1 MENWNL
7 IRQECKDQSESVIA
21 YLFQR
26 FPSLR
31 NLLKSKILNTL
42 PNSYLVCY
50 VLDKCTPIGD
60 SAFALNLKALQG
72 ILIAEPEKRLF
83 LEKEFYDQRLKNRQI
98 KHIFAITQQNKR
110 INTGNEIQVDKI
122 KLNELTYMLDQ
133 TNFVIICGPFGCG
146 KTTLLKYYFELHKQ
160 KELTLYMDETID
172 FQSLVG
178 QFVCTEQ
185 IGVFTHKAG
194 PLLFCENIGAYLVM
208 KNYSET
214 SEDFKQQLRRA
225 LQLKY
230 VEVNGQKKDISNL
243 KVIALQKD
251 VIEDQY
257 VIIMEPIN
265 FEILKQINCRYFK
278 EILEWYQNTQQK
290 PELKDLYKLKNR
302 FQYHLK
308 DYQDQIYIP
317 EQVRNK
323 LCLEC
328 WEVLKVDLSQVF
340 QLDQL
345 RQTTYLQRY
354 DHYLEFSKLGQIEIN
369 QDYQQQLIVYNQYS
383 SRIMEQIMTC
393 ILNDEACLLVGDT
406 GCGKTT
412 LTQHCA
418 QLLGKKLHIYNLSEG
433 SDCQDL
439 IGGFRP
445 LNQETLIK
453 INYTKFLKYFT
464 RTVDSQKNQQFINS
478 LQKLYATKKFNMLVK
493 CMIETTQQCLTKVN
507 DNKLKEKMN
516 KLMKNLKSSVQEMSF
531 YFLTGNFIKA
541 MQKGDWVLIDEINLA
556 NNELLQKIL
565 PAIEKTQLL
574 FYERG
579 DENPIKIHPNFRI
592 FGCMNPG
599 TDVGKKELPPNIK
612 NKFST
617 IFCHELLDKQ
627 DIIDFIKGLIGHSFD
642 VVKLADLYLN
652 LKDICKKH
660 QFNLQTF
667 SLRNLARALHYFR
680 SSKQKNQNLSMFN
693 GLSLAFGSGLG
704 KDSQELF
711 HQQLQINGLDYKQF
725 TPSINQQNYRIFDQY
740 VEIYGFQLPRGYE
753 QPISPDKCEYLI
765 TPSNFGYLLSCLRC
779 ISGTGIPILL
789 EGPTSGGKTSL
800 IYFIAKICGQR
811 CHRINNHQNTQLE
824 EYFGTYSQVG
834 NSIQFVDGLLVTA
847 MRRGDWII
855 LDELNLARSE
865 ILENL
870 NRLLDDNQELFLPET
885 QTTLKPHPGFRIFGT
900 QNPVTYS
907 GRKQLSKAF
916 RNRFIEIQ
924 VEEIS
929 TEDLT
934 NILKTRC
941 QYLPETHIP
950 LVRQTQVQINL
961 LRASE
966 SLFMGMVTLRDL
978 IKWGNRMKTASSGK
992 ESTAMEGYCLIVERV
1007 RDIQLRK
1014 QLQTIIENIFKV
1026 KLHPEEYYMDVL
1038 KNSGLIEFSTKYNI
1052 QWNQS
1057 FIRMTAL
1064 TLKSI
1069 QNNEPALLV
1078 GPPGIGKT
1086 TLTTIIADKLNL
1098 QNQHI
1103 VCHQYLELSD
1113 FVGALRP
1120 TRDSNSTSPFQF
1132 QDGPLLKCFKEGGV
1146 FLIDEVNMCPES
1158 VLEGL
1163 NSCLEQPATLTV
1175 NDQFYQ
1181 AHKTFVI
1188 IAAMNPSGDWG
1199 KKELTPALRSRF
1211 TEIFVFNPLSKNEMH
1226 SIVQQ
1231 FEQLHCNTI
1240 CDTLLSHEDMTFRD
1254 LLQIV
1259 EHIKKLRQTGYSDEA
1274 IIIQESIDFA
1284 LDQVTQIRNN
1294 LYSNMELEQTQLIP
1308 EINAYKLLRAVN
1320 IHNKPIMIQGPP
1332 QCGKTHIIQYFAKL
1346 RGIKC
1351 VKIIFDEQSD
1361 LQELLGTDQPN
1372 SSLDQISKLVGYQVS
1387 SEQSNGQFRF
1397 VPGPL
1402 LEGLKKG
1409 YWVILKN
1416 LNLAPQNVLEGLN
1429 SILDHRREIFI
1440 PELGQIIQVHQD
1452 CKLFAIQNP
1461 MTCGEGRKGLPL
1473 SFLNRFIKIE
1483 FQKYSE
1489 EFKVQICPS
1498 INLPL
1503 AALNMYNLLSFN
1515 QALRDKLLINST
1527 NDQIT
1532 SDHID
1537 STLWAQQRIHF
1548 SDLINSVSHL
1558 RSVLIVGDKQIGKKY
1573 LIERVAK
1580 YCNQQLVNILLSK
1593 QTDSMELLGQYV
1605 QGDQDSLFKWQFS
1618 RLVEAAIN
1626 GEWVLIDS
1634 PSRELFPK
1642 LSQFIEEDH
1651 FTLFGIDI
1659 PINNKFKIFI
1669 TTEQLNL
1676 HHNVKL
1682 YMQMH
1687 NTYQFK
1693 LSYYQD
1699 IRRII
1704 YQDFEELYDHQ
1715 EIVLYYYQKQN
1726 NIIPQQQVIRML
1738 QKLRIQIES
1747 ILLTQDM
1754 ISQYEIQLL
1763 LNQIFSSQENIQNSN
1778 LLNSL
1783 INFNILFKID
1793 NPIIEIKDCPLKDDN
1808 PIIINQIH
1816 NQSLIKRIIRE
1827 HNNIYLEYFSY
1838 GEQSILQQQFDTL
1851 LSTNLQL
1858 FKENSFKLKESSN
1871 IQIPELSN
1879 SIEGLIQSIVKLK
1892 LLQQLVSILQQQ
1904 NINYTD
1910 VKLYEFM
1917 LRQKNFEFQI
1927 DIDLQNQMIKTIDD
1941 WKKQEIFD
1949 YIIFDKRMLNI
1960 TEDIVQLKCK
1970 INILSEQLRESE
1982 NLKEFVL
1989 LLKQCL
1995 QSKPLAAIDSWVS
2008 SLLKSQPPLCFN
2020 EFPLISDQLSVLN
2033 HYRKYLT
2040 KEVNFENK
2048 LNIDIYQLQTLYN
2061 YQKTDLIH
2069 QDLHFVLKYVQFY
2082 IDYLNINP
2090 KVYSSPLKICGNDQI
2105 QTYIEYLKNSHSKV
2119 DLSQTQQI
2127 LLQGL
2132 LQAQL
2137 FEIPFYK
2144 SLLNRFYFSRSQH
2157 IYYNKKIE
2165 KTMTIEF
2172 FQKIIDLTDDD
2183 LMKLSSNEI
2192 QLIILQL
2199 FQEQLEQAQNA
2210 CFDSQYLLKGY
2221 YQEKHQQLSELLEST
2236 KLKVDQ
2242 IKERLFIRDPFQSN
2256 LEATMQFIQDLKQA
2270 LLTISKNMNK
2280 QYIEAWIIQSYDKY
2294 YYGFKDFL
2302 QPIYESL
2309 MFIEYPIE
2317 PTAQLSNSG
2326 FKYQL
2331 RGLKGQN
2338 FIKFSDQQL
2347 ISQEERDVFKMDD
2360 AKLYILLSRKI
2371 KGLVVEQYNDNT
2383 VENEQKQLEQQLK
2396 KELNQ
2401 YREELEQ
2408 VGKVTTDELKHNVRE
2423 ELSQLDILSKEF
2435 LDYILELESQNKNPL
2450 IITKMF
2456 GRFIQPTLSISDD
2469 MHIDAFLYK
2478 LQFNKLQNVY
2488 KQTDQDE
2495 ITKATDLLMK
2505 ILIKIKSIQEDDL
2518 FAENEVIQSM
2528 GIFIVHLLK
2537 QNAYSTPL
2545 IKMITGI
2552 ELLLEKIELWDKTVP
2567 KEFKIYGYD
2576 LQNLVI
2582 KWRKIERDGWKYILA
2597 NKIQELWCV
2606 ESIILFKLLRDL
2618 THNSLKTYLNECDI
2632 GVFEIRII
2640 MLRQILKYLNLQQ
2653 RQLISQHIEQ
2663 SSIFIETYNQ
2673 QLGST
2678 VQGYIKEV
2686 AEYRKLVSWE
2696 SKNYIIVQQTSHKM
2710 HGKLIKVQGRF
2721 RAYLN
2726 EKLQK
2731 VVIKI
2736 QLQDE
2741 FTDCIDGFLLKSK
2754 QFQQKPQSNKS
2765 FHSMLQNLIE
2775 QSLERVKNLKEQK
2788 SNSKLAALKNFQE
2801 YISTF
2806 LGLKMHQSYKEDNYL
2821 LQNEAHPLISKAS
2834 FYYYKAISV
2843 MEQSALQI
2851 GKYVPPEYSTKSFSL
2866 ILDYIRKLNHQFK
2879 LIRPLIKIENES
2891 ISQYIQVVPQDYLNC
2906 FKDTDIYDQLN
2917 EFNKNQ
2923 DELSLS
2929 KLLDQIESKFHN
2941 YSDKYENSYHILK
2954 QLHEYLLQI
2963 KINDLK
2969 QNVLNE
2975 EKQQVNQEKIQ
2986 IVYIKYMKN
2995 LEQEENLLAGEIK
3008 ILNSFIKHGIDQ
3020 SKLNLVIK
3028 NLEYSCKFLYF
3039 MTSILC
3045 NIIVKGFCQ
3054 KDDDQDENGEDN
3066 PENFQAGT
3074 GIGEGK
3080 GEQNVTKEIEYE
3092 EQLLGEQKQQ
3102 QQQQPEEEEQE
3113 QEKEKD
3119 KKEDAFDMKNDFDG
3133 QNQEQS
3139 KDEENEEEEQ
3149 EQEKNSM
3156 DEGFSSVN
3164 EDNEDMKQY
3173 QGSEEEEDEQ
3183 NEDESKSNRKKSDIE
3198 FNADEEKDDKKIQA
3212 KEEREQKQ
3220 NNQKRNMK
3228 DLNEDSHNV
3237 DSQMEEEEQDGDEE
3251 NEESIEDS
3259 GEDLKDYAGKGGEQL
3274 ESMDEEDVE
3283 ELNNNQSQNQDQEN
3297 ISMNEEE
3304 NPNPDEMPIEE
3315 EIKFDEPNMEQEP
3328 EKQDINEDIMQKQAE
3343 QLEKQDM
3350 DNIEQEQDQNQ
3361 NQLFTNQQ
3369 DVENQLNDQAQ
3380 DQGQQGEEGTQDKDE
3395 NDKKQKEQDNKNKKQ
3410 REQGEDGGDS
3420 KLEMIKKLFDAM
3432 EQHLTKEDMD
3442 NFKKDLNVHDSEQEE
3457 NDNEDAIHDNDYKVS
3472 KDQIQHKRDNTTNLP
3487 TKFQQNETQ
3496 DMKRE
3501 GEENKEKGQ
3510 GKSMDEEKVEKKEEQ
3525 EKENQENMNQSNKEF
3540 IIPQPIEIENK
3551 NQSDIPI
3558 EEYIKQYFRLGYDV
3572 NGDINLQKG
3581 LEMWPK
3587 LQQEVLESSIHLCEE
3602 LKSILIATQVS
3613 ALKGDY
3619 KTGKRLNMKKIIP
3632 YIASNYRKDKIWL
3645 RRTQPQ
3651 KRTFQIL
3658 LALDDSL
3665 SMSENQVGYLSLQS
3679 LTSLSLALSKME
3691 AGQIG
3696 IASIHE
3702 GMRLLHDFNKPFT
3715 QLDCPFILG
3724 QFNFEFES
3732 KQSSELSL
3740 MRFMRESIDQFK
3752 NIRVSN
3758 AQQICFIM
3766 SDGKFNKK
3774 MVRPLVREAEE
3785 LQIFYVFIILDR
3797 EDQSITNIKSTHY
3810 VTVNDKQ
3817 KIEIRNYLEDFPFR
3831 YYIIIKSP
3839 HELNHVLVNI
3849 LRQYYQLLE

>member
-7 IRQECKDQSESVIA
+7 IRQECKQQSESVIA

-31 NLLKSKILNTL
+31 NILKSQILNTL
-42 PNSYLVCY
+42 PNSYLICY
-50 VLDKCTPIGD
+50 VLDNCTPIGD
-60 SAFALNLKALQG
+60 GAFALNLKALKG
-72 ILIAEPEKRLF
+72 IIIAEPEKRLF
-83 LEKEFYDQRLKNRQI
+83 LEKEFYDQRLKNRKI
-98 KHIFAITQQNKR
+98 KHVFALTQQNKR
-110 INTGNEIQVDKI
+110 VNTGNDFQVDKI
-122 KLNELTYMLDQ
+122 KLDELTYMLDQ
-133 TNFVIICGPFGCG
+133 TNFIFICGPFGCG
-146 KTTLLKYYFELHKQ
+146 KTTLLKYYFEFHKQ

-194 PLLFCENIGAYLVM
+194 PLLFCENIGAYLVL

-230 VEVNGQKKDISNL
+230 VEVNGQKKEISNL

-251 VIEDQY
+251 IIEDEY
-257 VIIMEPIN
+257 VLTMEAVS
-265 FEILKQINCRYFK
+265 FDKLKQINCRYFK
-278 EILEWYQNTQQK
+278 EILEWYQNSQQK
-290 PELKDLYKLKNR
+290 FDLKDLYKLKNR

-308 DYQDQIYIP
+308 DYEDQIYIP
-317 EQVRNK
+317 EQVRVK

-328 WEVLKVDLSQVF
+328 WEVLKIDLSQVF

-345 RQTTYLQRY
+345 RQTTLLQRY
-354 DHYLEFSKLGQIEIN
+354 DNYLEFSKLGQIEIKEDC
-369 QDYQQQLIVYNQYS
+369 QSLIVYNQYS
-383 SRIMEQIMTC
+383 SRILEQIMTC

-464 RTVDSQKNQQFINS
+464 RTVDSKKNQQFINS
-478 LQKLYATKKFNMLVK
+478 LQKLYVTKKFNMLVK

-516 KLMKNLKSSVQEMSF
+516 KLLKNLRSSVQEMSF

-599 TDVGKKELPPNIK
+599 TDVGKKELPVNIK

-642 VVKLADLYLN
+642 VIKLADLYLN
-652 LKDICKKH
+652 LKEICKKH

-680 SSKQKNQNLSMFN
+680 NSKSKSQNLAMFN
-693 GLSLAFGSGLG
+693 GLCLAFGSGLG
-704 KDSQELF
+704 KDSQDLF
-711 HQQLQINGLDYKQF
+711 NQQLQLNGLDYKQF
-725 TPSINQQNYRIFDQY
+725 TPQIQQQNYRILDQY
-740 VEIYGFQLPRGYE
+740 IEIYGFQLPRGQE

-834 NSIQFVDGLLVTA
+834 NSIQFVDGLLITA
-847 MRRGDWII
+847 MRKGDWII

-950 LVRQTQVQINL
+950 LVRSTQVQINL
-961 LRASE
+961 FRASE

-978 IKWGNRMKTASSGK
+978 IKWGNRMKNAGSGK

-1007 RDIQLRK
+1007 RDLQLRK
-1014 QLQTIIENIFKV
+1014 QLQTIIETIFKV
-1026 KLHPEEYYMDVL
+1026 KLHPEQYYYDVL

-1120 TRDSNSTSPFQF
+1120 SRDSNSNSPFQF

-1231 FEQLHCNTI
+1231 FEQLHCDTI
-1240 CDTLLSHEDMTFRD
+1240 CDTLLAHEDMTFRD

-1259 EHIKKLRQTGYSDEA
+1259 EHIKNLRIKGFTDEQ

-1284 LDQVTQIRNN
+1284 LDQVSQIRNN
-1294 LYSNMELEQTQLIP
+1294 LYSNMELESTQLIP
-1308 EINAYKLLRAVN
+1308 EINAYKLLRAIN
-1320 IHNKPIMIQGPP
+1320 IHNKPIMIQGPQ

-1346 RGIKC
+1346 KGIKC

-1440 PELGQIIQVHQD
+1440 PELGQIIQVHQN

-1489 EFKVQICPS
+1489 EFKLQICPS
-1498 INLPL
+1498 IKLPL
-1503 AALNMYNLLSFN
+1503 GALNLYNLLSFN
-1515 QALRDKLLINST
+1515 EQLRDKLLINST

-1532 SDHID
+1532 SNHLD

-1558 RSVLIVGDKQIGKKY
+1558 RSLLIIGDKQIGKKY

-1642 LSQFIEEDH
+1642 LNQFIEDDH

-1676 HHNVKL
+1676 HHSVKL
-1682 YMQMH
+1682 YLQMN
-1687 NTYQFK
+1687 NTLQFQ
-1693 LSYYQD
+1693 LSYQQD
-1699 IRRII
+1699 IKSII
-1704 YQDFEELYDHQ
+1704 YQDFEELYDHR
-1715 EIVLYYYQKQN
+1715 EIILQYFSKYN
-1726 NIIPQQQVIRML
+1726 NLSPQIQIKRLL
-1738 QKLRIQIES
+1738 QKLRISIES
-1747 ILLTQDM
+1747 ILLTQGVM
-1754 ISQYEIQLL
+1754 SQYEIQLL
-1763 LNQIFSSQENIQNSN
+1763 CNQTFLNQDNIQSSN
-1778 LLNSL
+1778 LQQSL
-1783 INFNILFKID
+1783 IDFNILFKID
-1793 NPIIEIKDCPLKDDN
+1793 NPIIEIKDCIQQNEN
-1808 PIIINQIH
+1808 PININQIH

-1838 GEQSILQQQFDTL
+1838 CEQSILQQQFHVI
-1851 LSTNLQL
+1851 LSQNLQA

-1871 IQIPELSN
+1871 IIIPELGTT
-1879 SIEGLIQSIVKLK
+1879 IEGLIQSIVKLK
-1892 LLQQLVSILQQQ
+1892 LLQQLVTILQQQ
-1904 NINYTD
+1904 NINYND

-1917 LRQKNFEFQI
+1917 LRQNKLDFQQ
-1927 DIDLQNQMIKTIDD
+1927 DNDLQDKMIKTIED
-1941 WKKQEIFD
+1941 WNKQEIYD
-1949 YIIFDKRMLNI
+1949 YIIFDKRMPKI
-1960 TEDIVQLKCK
+1960 TEEIILLKTK
-1970 INILSEQLRESE
+1970 INLLSEQLRESE

-1995 QSKPLAAIDSWVS
+1995 QSKPLPAIDSWVT
-2008 SLLKSQPPLCFN
+2008 SLLKTQVPIHFN
-2020 EFPLISDQLSVLN
+2020 EFPLISDKLSILN
-2033 HYRKYLT
+2033 HYRLYLN

-2048 LNIDIYQLQTLYN
+2048 LNIDIYQLQTLFN

-2069 QDLHFVLKYVQFY
+2069 QDLNFVLKYVQLY
-2082 IDYLNINP
+2082 VDYLQIDP
-2090 KVYSSPLKICGNDQI
+2090 KVYSNPLKICGSDEI
-2105 QTYIEYLKNSHSKV
+2105 QTYIQYLKNRHSKV
-2119 DLSQTQQI
+2119 DLNQTQQI
-2127 LLQGL
+2127 LLQGY

-2137 FEIPFYK
+2137 FELPFYK
-2144 SLLNRFYFSRSQH
+2144 QLLNRFQFSRSQH
-2157 IYYNKKIE
+2157 IFYNKTIE
-2165 KTMTIEF
+2165 KTITIDF

-2192 QLIILQL
+2192 QLIILKL
-2199 FQEQLEQAQNA
+2199 YLEQLEQAQNA
-2210 CFDSQYLLKGY
+2210 YFDSQYLLKGY
-2221 YQEKHQQLSELLEST
+2221 YQEKNQQLNELLQST
-2236 KLKVDQ
+2236 KQKVELIQ
-2242 IKERLFIRDPFQSN
+2242 ERLFIRDSNQSN

-2270 LLTISKNMNK
+2270 LQTISKNMNK
-2280 QYIEAWIIQSYDKY
+2280 SYIEAWIVQSYDKY

-2309 MFIEYPIE
+2309 MFIEFPIE
-2317 PTAQLSNSG
+2317 PSANLINSG

-2331 RGLKGQN
+2331 QRLKGQS
-2338 FIKFSDQQL
+2338 FITFSDQQL

-2360 AKLYILLSRKI
+2360 AKMYILLSRKI

-2408 VGKVTTDELKHNVRE
+2408 VGKVTTEELKHNVRE

-2435 LDYILELESQNKNPL
+2435 LEYILELECLNKNPL

-2456 GRFIQPTLSISDD
+2456 GRFIQPTLQISDEI
-2469 MHIDAFLYK
+2469 HIDAFLYK
-2478 LQFNKLQNVY
+2478 FQFNKLQNVY

-2495 ITKATDLLMK
+2495 IVKATDLLMN
-2505 ILIKIKSIQEDDL
+2505 ILIKIKQIQEDDL

-2528 GIFIVHLLK
+2528 GTFIVHLLK

-2545 IKMITGI
+2545 IKLITGI

-2567 KEFKIYGYD
+2567 KEYKLYGFE
-2576 LQNLVI
+2576 LQNIVI

-2618 THNSLKTYLNECDI
+2618 SHNSLKTYLNECDI

-2640 MLRQILKYLNLQQ
+2640 MLRQILQYVNQTQ

-2663 SSIFIETYNQ
+2663 SSIFVDTYNQ

-2721 RAYLN
+2721 RSYLN

-2731 VVIKI
+2731 LVIKT

-2741 FTDCIDGFLLKSK
+2741 FTDCIEGFLLKSK
-2754 QFQQKPQSNKS
+2754 QFQQKPQISKS
-2765 FHSMLQNLIE
+2765 FYQLLQNIIE
-2775 QSLERVKNLKEQK
+2775 QSLERVKNLKDQK

-2801 YISTF
+2801 YISTL
-2806 LGLKMHQSYKEDNYL
+2806 LGLRMHQTYKEDNHL

-2843 MEQSALQI
+2843 MEQSVLQI
-2851 GKYVPPEYSTKSFSL
+2851 GKFVPAEYSTKSLSL

-2879 LIRPLIKIENES
+2879 LIRPLIKNENET
-2891 ISQYIQVVPQDYLNC
+2891 IIKKIQIVPQDYLNC
-2906 FKDTDIYDQLN
+2906 FKETDIYEQLN
-2917 EFNKNQ
+2917 DFNIKQ
-2923 DELSLS
+2923 DEQSLA
-2929 KLLDQIESKFHN
+2929 LLLALIESKFRN
-2941 YSDKYENSYHILK
+2941 YNVKYESLYHILK
-2954 QLHEYLLQI
+2954 QLYDYLSSL
-2963 KINDLK
+2963 KINSIN
-2969 QNVLNE
+2969 QNIENQ
-2975 EKQQVNQEKIQ
+2975 EKQQINQEKIQ
-2986 IVYIKYMKN
+2986 IVYAKYIKN

-3008 ILNSFIKHGIDQ
+3008 ILNSFNKHGIDQ
-3020 SKLNLVIK
+3020 QKLNLIIK

-3045 NIIVKGFCQ
+3045 NIIVQGFCQ
-3054 KDDDQDENGEDN
+3054 KEEDQDENGEEN
-3066 PENFQAGT
+3066 AENFQAGT

-3102 QQQQPEEEEQE
+3102 QQQQQPEEEEQE
-3113 QEKEKD
+3113 QDKEKD
-3119 KKEDAFDMKNDFDG
+3119 KNEDAFDMKNDFDG
-3133 QNQEQS
+3133 QNEEQN
-3139 KDEENEEEEQ
+3139 KDEENEEQEQ

-3173 QGSEEEEDEQ
+3173 QGSEEDEDEQ
-3183 NEDESKSNRKKSDIE
+3183 DEQKSNRKKSDIE

-3228 DLNEDSHNV
+3228 DLNEDSHDLN
-3237 DSQMEEEEQDGDEE
+3237 SQMEQEEQDGEDD
-3251 NEESIEDS
+3251 NEESMQES

-3274 ESMDEEDVE
+3274 ESMDEENIE
-3283 ELNNNQSQNQDQEN
+3283 ELENNNNNSQNQDN
-3297 ISMNEEE
+3297 ISMNEES
-3304 NPNPDEMPIEE
+3304 NQNPDQMPIEE
-3315 EIKFDEPNMEQEP
+3315 DIKFDEPNMEQEP
-3328 EKQDINEDIMQKQAE
+3328 EKQDINEDIMQKQPE
-3343 QLEKQDM
+3343 ELEKQDNHNM
-3350 DNIEQEQDQNQ
+3350 EQEDQNQ
-3361 NQLFTNQQ
+3361 NQLFTNQK
-3369 DVENQLNDQAQ
+3369 DIEDQLNEQAQ
-3380 DQGQQGEEGTQDKDE
+3380 DQGQQGEEGNQNNEDQDKKQQEKD
-3395 NDKKQKEQDNKNKKQ
+3395 NKNQKQKEQ
-3410 REQGEDGGDS
+3410 GEKGGDS
-3420 KLEMIKKLFDAM
+3420 KLEIIKKLFDAL

-3442 NFKKDLNVHDSEQEE
+3442 NFKKDLNVHDSDQEE
-3457 NDNEDAIHDNDYKVS
+3457 NENEDGLQDNDYKIS
-3472 KDQIQHKRDNTTNLP
+3472 KDQIQHKRDNITNLP

-3496 DMKRE
+3496 EMKRE
-3501 GEENKEKGQ
+3501 GEQNKEKGQ
-3510 GKSMDEEKVEKKEEQ
+3510 GKNMDEEKEDINNEQ
-3525 EKENQENMNQSNKEF
+3525 EKSNNENENKNQSNKEF

-3551 NQSDIPI
+3551 NISDISI

-3572 NGDINLQKG
+3572 NVDTNLQKG

-3702 GMRLLHDFNKPFT
+3702 GMRLLHDFSKPFT
-3715 QLDCPFILG
+3715 QLDCPLILG

-3740 MRFMRESIDQFK
+3740 MRFMRESIDKFK